1 MCNAVPNPY
10 LLLSSAVT
18 HQMEQLVSG
27 LGTAPLLCLQYH
39 RELKTSA
46 LCYHYVEF
54 FKRFSE
60 DLF

>member
-1 MCNAVPNPY
+1 MCNAFPNPY

-27 LGTAPLLCLQYH
+27 LGTAPLLCVQNQ

-46 LCYHYVEF
+46 LLHHYIEF